1 MFNWSDQF
9 FELVEKSN
17 TITLFRHVSPD
28 GDAYGS
34 SLGLKQYLIET
45 YPEKSIYMVSAEKG
59 SHHDFFQ
66 DSDQVSDDIIKES
79 LAIVCDTANA
89 PRVDD
94 QRYQL
99 APTIVKIDHHPPRD
113 NYAHYNFV
121 EDQISSCSQIIAM
134 LLLEKQQPLSQ
145 VVSRYLYAGMLTD
158 TVSFSINSVNHL
170 TLLVAS
176 KLLESNIKVGEIHN
190 ELFKLSDNIFN
201 YITYLRE
208 AAIETDLGLIYCYV
222 EPDILNRF
230 DLSVNQA
237 KEVVNIFKE
246 KESAQIW
253 MLLIKEET
261 GLYRTTIRS
270 RETIIN
276 DIAADFGGGG
286 HVLAAATR
294 DLSFDQTK
302 ELIEILNNRLK
313 S

>member
-1 MFNWSDQF
+1 MFNWSKQF
-9 FELVEKSN
+9 FELVQKSN
-17 TITLFRHVSPD
+17 TITLFRHISPD

-34 SLGLKQYLIET
+34 SLGLKHYLMET
-45 YPEKSIYMVSAEKG
+45 YPEKSIYMVSAEQG
-59 SHHDFFQ
+59 SHQLFFEE
-66 DSDQVSDDIIKES
+66 SDVVRDDIIKES

-94 QRYQL
+94 QRYL
-99 APTIVKIDHHPPRD
+99 FAKTIVKIDHHPPRD

-134 LLLEKQQPLSQ
+134 LLLEQQQPLSEI
-145 VVSRYLYAGMLTD
+145 VSRYLYAGMLTD

-170 TLLVAS
+170 TLLTAS
-176 KLLESNIKVGEIHN
+176 KLLESNLKVGEIHN
-190 ELFKLSDNIFN
+190 ELFKLSDNTFN
-201 YITYLRE
+201 YITYLRK
-208 AAIETDLGLIYCYV
+208 AATETEEGLVYCYI
-222 EPDILNRF
+222 EPEILSRF

-253 MLLIKEET
+253 MLLIKENT

-270 RETIIN
+270 RDTRIN

-286 HVLAAATR
+286 HLLAAATR
-294 DLSFDQTK
+294 DLSFEQTQ